1 MTLTNLET
9 DLTKLKIIEPKF
21 IQPTVD
27 EKTGK
32 VRYYNC
38 IDEKCFTKVPVYEL
52 IRPIFSRNVLQNTNT
67 NTLPTTIPTNY
78 ICLICKKIW
87 DKNGN
92 ILNSE
97 TTEPETTTQ

>member
-9 DLTKLKIIEPKF
+9 DLTKIEIIEPKF
-21 IQPTVD
+21 IQPTFD
-27 EKTGK
+27 KKTGK

-52 IRPIFSRNVLQNTNT
+52 IRPFFSKNVLQNTNT
-67 NTLPTTIPTNY
+67 KTNSTTILTNY
-78 ICLICKKIW
+78 TCLICKKIW

-92 ILNSE
+92 ILNSD
-97 TTEPETTTQ
+97 T